1 MQLAYVLA
9 QEAAEHEQ
17 SPILPGDQRAHLGH
31 GRLPDPAVPH
41 VPDGLPLDQPGLQG
55 PPGQH
60 RGQARAG
67 RADREEAEQLLEQY
81 RRRLRDAEDETQR
94 ILEEARANAERVR
107 RELLAKAETDAG
119 RELDRARQAIRA
131 ERDQAIRQL
140 RNEVG
145 TLAVEL
151 ATRVVGDS
159 LDRDRQLRLVDEYI
173 DELGNQAQAGALTSG
188 RGAPARTAMAT
199 EVNQALAAHA
209 QGLLDEAAGRG
220 QQAIDQVEAE
230 LESSPGCCHQVRLR
244 KALADPGLPPEPK
257 RALLTDLGQ
266 GRLDE
271 ASVELLATVAT
282 RQRVRPRLP
291 GLLAAL
297 AAMAAF
303 TAADKAGQLEQ
314 LEGELFGV
322 ATLVEQQPAVRSAL
336 TNPGLPVENKR
347 ALVADLL
354 QGGSARRRPGRP
366 AGRAVRGPRP
376 GHTAK
381 EWAEAAAARRD
392 RVVAEVRSA
401 VELDDQRR
409 ARLAEALTRVIG
421 KPVVLQV
428 TVDEAILG
436 SVVVR
441 VGDELFDG
449 SVRSR
454 LEQAREALGVA

>member
-1 MQLAYVLA
+1 M
-9 QEAAEHEQ
+9 
-17 SPILPGDQRAHLGH
+17 
-31 GRLPDPAVPH
+31 
-41 VPDGLPLDQPGLQG
+41 
-55 PPGQH
+55 
-60 RGQARAG
+60 
-67 RADREEAEQLLEQY
+67 
-81 RRRLRDAEDETQR
+81 
-94 ILEEARANAERVR
+94 
-107 RELLAKAETDAG
+107 
-119 RELDRARQAIRA
+119 
-131 ERDQAIRQL
+131 
-140 RNEVG
+140 
-145 TLAVEL
+145 
-151 ATRVVGDS
+151 
-159 LDRDRQLRLVDEYI
+159 
-173 DELGNQAQAGALTSG
+173 
-188 RGAPARTAMAT
+188 
-199 EVNQALAAHA
+199 
-209 QGLLDEAAGRG
+209 
-220 QQAIDQVEAE
+220 
-230 LESSPGCCHQVRLR
+230 RLR

-257 RALLTDLGQ
+257 RALLTELGQ

-282 RQRVRPRLP
+282 RQRVRLRDFP

-322 ATLVEQQPAVRSAL
+322 ATLVEREHGGALGPDQPRPARREQAGPGRRPAAGGASRRAAAL
-336 TNPGLPVENKR
+336 
-347 ALVADLL
+347 ADLL
-354 QGGSARRRPGRP
+354 VELYEGHELDTVAR
-366 AGRAVRGPRP
+366 
-376 GHTAK
+376 
-381 EWAEAAAARRD
+381 EWAEAAAARRN